1 MDKKIDKK
9 IDKDIDKDV
18 DKLFDW
24 LEIIGALIVSA
35 MIVFY
40 IAFGLCLLVQL
51 PFCVLLDID
60 KMQILKMSIKAGFV
74 TVVVICLAGIREALK

>member
-1 MDKKIDKK
+1 MDKNIDKK
-9 IDKDIDKDV
+9 IDKDIDK
-18 DKLFDW
+18 LFNW

-40 IAFGLCLLVQL
+40 LAFGLCLLVQL

-60 KMQILKMSIKAGFV
+60 KMQIIKISIKAGFV
-74 TVVVICLAGIREALK
+74 TVVVIGLAGIREVLR

>member
-1 MDKKIDKK
+1 MNKKF
-9 IDKDIDKDV
+9 DKDIDNV
-18 DKLFDW
+18 FDW

-40 IAFGLCLLVQL
+40 LAFGLCLLVQL

-60 KMQILKMSIKAGFV
+60 KMQIIVMSIKAGFV
-74 TVVVICLAGIREALK
+74 TVVVVGLAGIREVLR